1 MFDDEWYFSEKFTRE
16 QAWIDLLLLAEYKPR
31 KFYIRKNLVELER
44 GQLAVSIRT
53 LAERWKWGI
62 NKVQGFISEL
72 EESGRIDTQ
81 KSHVVNILTISKYE
95 YYQVNDFIECA
106 STDTQTDT
114 QGKTDTQKVAKI
126 DTQTDTQKQLKNQGL
141 TEKNRRNSQK
151 TDTQTDTQ
159 GKTDTQK
166 VAKIDTQTDTQKQLK
181 NQGLTEK
188 NRRNSQKTDTQTDTP
203 LRSIYGD
210 TNVSPTFSNEKDSLL
225 LAQAQE
231 FQSLLEEVKLL
242 RVKVEQ
248 MGTSS
253 NPPAPEKPKRKRKA
267 ANPLIAP
274 CREIFEG
281 YYNEI
286 YDAAYYWQAKDAV
299 AMGSLISKITNSR
312 KSKGKA
318 TEEEDIKSA
327 LSAMLHSVKD
337 EWMLKNFS
345 VTNIDSKYN
354 EIVAQA
360 RRSTNG
366 NQNETSTINRTDSA
380 RNSQARANDVA
391 ALITRLG
398 SKNKPVEG

>member
-81 KSHVVNILTISKYE
+81 KSHVVNIVTISKYE

-126 DTQTDTQKQLKNQGL
+126 DTQTDTQKQPN
-141 TEKNRRNSQK
+141 
-151 TDTQTDTQ
+151 
-159 GKTDTQK
+159 
-166 VAKIDTQTDTQKQLK
+166 

-312 KSKGKA
+312 KSKGKT

-366 NQNETSTINRTDSA
+366 NQNETSTINRADSA